1 MLDLLQPSPD
11 QIGFLLLPR
20 FSLMAFTSALEPLR
34 IANRTAGR
42 ELYRWRICS
51 VDGQPVQA
59 SNGLSLL
66 VDAAFRDMVGIGALI
81 VVASFDPERHL
92 VPSALAHLRRLAR
105 FGTVMGALDTG
116 AWLLAAAG
124 LLDRYRITLHW
135 EAAPAFAL
143 AYPEVEISPRLYEVD
158 RDRFTSA
165 GGTSPLDMMLHLIGR
180 RHGETLTRS
189 ITEQLVAGKWR
200 PADLPQRPAS
210 SARVRDRRLARLL
223 DAIEAEPTAAWSLAA
238 MAEHVHVSPRRLL
251 DLFLRETGVSPHRFV
266 QHLRL
271 RAARTILE
279 TSNRSIRDVS
289 LDCGFASL
297 EHFSR
302 SFRRRYGVAPST
314 LRRG

>member
-1 MLDLLQPSPD
+1 MLDPDQPAPD

-34 IANRTAGR
+34 IANRAAGR
-42 ELYRWRICS
+42 ELYQWRICS

-66 VDAAFRDMVGIGALI
+66 VDAAFRDMAESSALI
-81 VVASFDPERHL
+81 VVASFEPEQHL
-92 VPSALAHLRRLAR
+92 VPSTLAHLRRLAR
-105 FGTVMGALDTG
+105 FGAEMGALDTG

-124 LLDRYRITLHW
+124 LLDGYKITLHW
-135 EAAPAFAL
+135 EAVPAFAL
-143 AYPEVEISPRLYEVD
+143 KYPNTEISPRLYEVD

-165 GGTSPLDMMLHLIGR
+165 GGTSSFDMMLHLIGQ

-189 ITEQLVAGKWR
+189 ITEQLVAGSLR

-210 SARVRDRRLARLL
+210 SACVHDHRLARLL
-223 DAIEAEPTAAWSLAA
+223 DAIEAEPTAGWSLAT
-238 MAEHVHVSPRRLL
+238 MAGHAHVSRRRLL
-251 DLFLRETGVSPHRFV
+251 DLFRQETGTSPHRFV
-266 QHLRL
+266 HHLRL
-271 RAARTILE
+271 QVARSILE
-279 TSNRSIRDVS
+279 TSDRSVRDVS

-302 SFRRRYGVAPST
+302 SFRRRYGVAPSM
-314 LRRG
+314 LR